1 MAGISFS
8 NMLSTYSS
16 WYHLNKANQFY
27 CGPDHLVLLV
37 GKKKK
42 KILQF
47 HQQLFIWRNYRTK
60 AWSAAVV
67 KERTLSPYGFLS
79 SACIFPT
86 AAWGHFPNGAWGQ
99 ESIGTWKTLHECS
112 ISKVCPYSCLF
123 LLQERHQL
131 GFASLFFTMWI
142 CNPPGLPDNI
152 GNRSWGSAV

>member
-1 MAGISFS
+1 MVPPK
-8 NMLSTYSS
+8 SS
-16 WYHLNKANQFY
+16 KS
-27 CGPDHLVLLV
+27 VLLWTRSP
-37 GKKKK
+37 GSSGGKKKKK

-123 LLQERHQL
+123 LLQERHQQ

-142 CNPPGLPDNI
+142 CNPLDFLTISGTDHE
-152 GNRSWGSAV
+152 AVLFKKINK